1 MPEKAYKNAR
11 FLNSA
16 SARTVRVLCEFL
28 EPESR
33 FRKHRVRSTIVFFG
47 SARTVPPDTAK
58 ENLQKVRGRLRRE
71 KTPELRQAEARA
83 KRAVEMARYYA
94 DAAAL
99 AEKLTRWSMAL
110 PKAGNR
116 FVICSGGGPGIM
128 EAANRGA
135 ANAGGLSIGLNISLP
150 MEQHPNPYL
159 TRELSFEFH
168 YFFMRKFWFVY
179 LARALVVFPGGFGT
193 FDELF
198 TLLTLVQT
206 GKTSRSVPVILYGR
220 RYWNDILDFDAMVK
234 WGVIKPADLDLFR
247 FFDDVDPAFQYLTEA
262 LAPHQ

>member
-1 MPEKAYKNAR
+1 M
-11 FLNSA
+11 
-16 SARTVRVLCEFL
+16 
-28 EPESR
+28 
-33 FRKHRVRSTIVFFG
+33 FFG
-47 SARTVPPDTAK
+47 SARALPPEAAK
-58 ENLQKVRGRLRRE
+58 ENLRKVQARLRRE
-71 KTPELRQAEARA
+71 TTPELRHAESRA
-83 KRAVEMARYYA
+83 KRTVEMSRYYA
-94 DAAAL
+94 AAAAL

-150 MEQHPNPYL
+150 MEQYPNPYL
-159 TRELSFEFH
+159 TRDLSFEFH

-206 GKTSRSVPVILYGR
+206 GKTSRTVPVILYGS
-220 RYWNDILDFDAMVK
+220 RYWKDIVDFDAMVK

-247 FFDDVDPAFQYLTEA
+247 FFDDVDSAFQYLKKVLT
-262 LAPHQ
+262 PHQ